1 MTLRSVVMTSQ
12 VLQASL
18 RVNVKMMQRWKQLWW
33 RDVRRFWKRRHRR
46 QVFFRWKWDE
56 IQLGKRMTRHVTPK
70 KGRNIDQKGRFSSEE
85 LRCGTP
91 CLGLHLDFKKL
102 ALLGWLQWFFNSLTS
117 SYLFITREVQP
128 VDSVAFLK
136 LVRYVPFCWRAQNY
150 LAMPKHWGKQ
160 LLGVDVGTSD
170 DEKRWEQ
177 LYIGYINL
185 RKYCMYIFHIVY
197 CIWFTVIYSRYTV
210 FPHSL
215 WMYLK
220 KIAYNGAFRCTHD
233 NTPFAHPSMRKAY
246 FWCLEPLQLGI
257 WNPTDINLD
266 KIKIV
271 TTILKKISERHG
283 LFGEYLAT

>member
-1 MTLRSVVMTSQ
+1 VTLRSVVMTSQ

-18 RVNVKMMQRWKQLWW
+18 RANVKMMQRWKQLWW
-33 RDVRRFWKRRHRR
+33 RDVRRSWKRRHRR
-46 QVFFRWKWDE
+46 QVFSGKWDE

-102 ALLGWLQWFFNSLTS
+102 ALLTWLQWFLNSLTS

-136 LVRYVPFCWRAQNY
+136 LVRYVPFCWRAQSY
-150 LAMPKHWGKQ
+150 LAMPKHWEKQ

-177 LYIGYINL
+177 SLDISFWENIVCTCYI
-185 RKYCMYIFHIVY
+185 
-197 CIWFTVIYSRYTV
+197 YTV
-210 FPHSL
+210 FPSSL
-215 WMYLK
+215 Y
-220 KIAYNGAFRCTHD
+220 
-233 NTPFAHPSMRKAY
+233 
-246 FWCLEPLQLGI
+246 WCI
-257 WNPTDINLD
+257 
-266 KIKIV
+266 
-271 TTILKKISERHG
+271 
-283 LFGEYLAT
+283 

>member
-12 VLQASL
+12 VFQASL
-18 RVNVKMMQRWKQLWW
+18 RANVKMMQRWKQLWW
-33 RDVRRFWKRRHRR
+33 RDVRRSWKRRHRR
-46 QVFFRWKWDE
+46 QVFSAGSEMRYSWGNIWPDM
-56 IQLGKRMTRHVTPK
+56 LLRKRAETLTK
-70 KGRNIDQKGRFSSEE
+70 KGA
-85 LRCGTP
+85 

-102 ALLGWLQWFFNSLTS
+102 ALLTWLQWFFNSLTS

-136 LVRYVPFCWRAQNY
+136 LVRYVPFCWRAQSY

-160 LLGVDVGTSD
+160 LLGGDVGTSD

-185 RKYCMYIFHIVY
+185 RKYCMYVFHIVY
-197 CIWFTVIYSRYTV
+197 CIWFTVIYIRYTV
-210 FPHSL
+210 FPNSL

-233 NTPFAHPSMRKAY
+233 NTPLAHPSMRKAY

-257 WNPTDINLD
+257 WSPTDINLD
-266 KIKIV
+266 KLKIV

>member
-33 RDVRRFWKRRHRR
+33 RDVRRSWKRRHRR
-46 QVFFRWKWDE
+46 QVFSAGSEMRYSW
-56 IQLGKRMTRHVTPK
+56 GNMTRHVTPK
-70 KGRNIDQKGRFSSEE
+70 KGRNIDQNGRFSSEE

-102 ALLGWLQWFFNSLTS
+102 ALLRWLQWFFNSLTS

-136 LVRYVPFCWRAQNY
+136 LVRYVPFCWRAQSY

-160 LLGVDVGTSD
+160 LLGVDVGRSD

-177 LYIGYINL
+177 LLDISIWENIACTCYI
-185 RKYCMYIFHIVY
+185 YCMYKCIYIYTYIVL

-210 FPHSL
+210 FPNSL
-215 WMYLK
+215 LMYFK
-220 KIAYNGAFRCTHD
+220 KIA
-233 NTPFAHPSMRKAY
+233 
-246 FWCLEPLQLGI
+246 
-257 WNPTDINLD
+257 
-266 KIKIV
+266 
-271 TTILKKISERHG
+271 
-283 LFGEYLAT
+283 